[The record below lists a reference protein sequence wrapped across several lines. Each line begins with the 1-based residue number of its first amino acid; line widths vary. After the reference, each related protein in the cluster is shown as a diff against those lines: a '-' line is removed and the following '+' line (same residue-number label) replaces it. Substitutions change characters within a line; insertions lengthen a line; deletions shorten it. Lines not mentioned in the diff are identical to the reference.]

1 MLSPTTALASLTRR
15 STADELLE
23 SPPQASLEGRM
34 EPQPP
39 VHIDEVDRRIVAAL
53 IANGRT
59 SAAQIARA
67 VGEVT
72 ERAVRYRLQRLMDRG
87 VLRVSAI
94 VDPRAVGYEV
104 IADVFIEVAAGEL
117 RRVAER
123 LVEHERVS
131 YVAASIGQGDLSVQ
145 VCARDSDELAAIV
158 TDLVASI
165 AGVKKAQTV
174 LVSWK
179 LKDVYQWQIPPG
191 VVDGDIG
198 GIARE

>member
-1 MLSPTTALASLTRR
+1 
-15 STADELLE
+15 
-23 SPPQASLEGRM
+23 M

-67 VGEVT
+67 VGAIT

-87 VLRVSAI
+87 VLRVSAV
-94 VDPRAVGYEV
+94 VDPRAVGYEI